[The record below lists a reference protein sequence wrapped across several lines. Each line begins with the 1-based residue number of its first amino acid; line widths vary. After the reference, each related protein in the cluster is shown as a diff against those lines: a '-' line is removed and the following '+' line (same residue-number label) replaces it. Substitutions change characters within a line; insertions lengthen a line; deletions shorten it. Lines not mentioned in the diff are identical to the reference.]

1 MALSFSLLGFQIM
14 ITFEVD
20 NGPLLIGPLRTP
32 TASSLSDPPVSFG
45 SVQNKSLSRVGAVI
59 HLPAVPANGA

>member
-1 MALSFSLLGFQIM
+1 MALSFSLLGFQVM

-45 SVQNKSLSRVGAVI
+45 SLCRCALIKENRG
-59 HLPAVPANGA
+59 